1 MTNDKLSIQAYSTKS
16 EPKVLLKLVL
26 LQVLATLTF
35 SLVLFYCFDKREALS
50 ALFGG
55 SIAAIAS
62 LFFAGRL
69 FTSKPA
75 AKDQVSA
82 ASEML
87 IRFYFSVALK
97 ALLTLALMAIC
108 VIVIKVSMLP
118 FIIAYLL
125 AAVIVNW
132 LFLLYRAH

>member
-1 MTNDKLSIQAYSTKS
+1 MTKDAVHVQPLSSKS
-16 EPKVLLKLVL
+16 EPKVVLKLAL
-26 LQVLATLTF
+26 LQMVGTVGF
-35 SLVLFYCFDKREALS
+35 SLVLYFCFDTREALS

-55 SIAAIAS
+55 LIAALAS

-69 FTSKPA
+69 FKTRSV
-75 AKDQVSA
+75 DTQTDSA
-82 ASEML
+82 ASELL

-108 VIVIKVSMLP
+108 IIVIKVSMLP
-118 FIIAYLL
+118 FIIAYIL

-132 LFLLYRAH
+132 LFLLYRPR